1 MTSHK
6 TRGGKISHCASMMRN
21 FISVAPRRC
30 AAFFLRSHAPCAGA
44 RSRTAGGHFQRPNP
58 CQQAGSPLLLHQAR
72 SRPAGIP
79 SYPAISL
86 NGRPLFAK
94 SPKASRLNSSV
105 YRRRTIP
112 IKHLPAPKGAYQRCP
127 PFRRRVS
134 GPCLDF
140 CGCLLLKVALC

>member
-112 IKHLPAPKGAYQRCP
+112 IKHLLLQKELIKVFTISEKGQR
-127 PFRRRVS
+127 
-134 GPCLDF
+134 PCLDF